1 MTPAS
6 AACPCPPRGEQTLT
20 SLSPPLLQSS
30 PADLAAAWPPR
41 YRAAVRALLCAAHRS
56 RARAA
61 EQAAAATVAV
71 AAEAEAVEEAGI
83 SPPGTSLSGEQ
94 SLSLPSPLLLLPPE
108 LLLRV
113 AALAAAP
120 LSAW

>member
-1 MTPAS
+1 MSSHVLVTPAS

-61 EQAAAATVAV
+61 EQAAV
-71 AAEAEAVEEAGI
+71 AEAAAVEEDNVSTEKLLQT
-83 SPPGTSLSGEQ
+83 SPSGGHSL
-94 SLSLPSPLLLLPPE
+94 LLLLPAE